1 LIDLELRIKQS
12 TLKLLDLLASLLALL
27 AGVVLFLLICM
38 IFTDVI
44 SRYLLN
50 APILGVEDTLQ
61 MGMVAVIFGAAPY
74 VWRHADHIV
83 VDLLPEYRLA
93 WLRIVRELS
102 IRLLIIG
109 LMVLLAWQAWI
120 GAEEA
125 KFFGNATNMIEIP
138 YQPFYWMITVS
149 TAFHAIVVVIETF
162 WICIGEEIIPSPTDD
177 PFADEA

>member
-1 LIDLELRIKQS
+1 
-12 TLKLLDLLASLLALL
+12 
-27 AGVVLFLLICM
+27 
-38 IFTDVI
+38 
-44 SRYLLN
+44 
-50 APILGVEDTLQ
+50 
-61 MGMVAVIFGAAPY
+61 VIFGAAPY

-93 WLRIVRELS
+93 WLRIARELS

-120 GAEEA
+120 SAEEA

-149 TAFHAIVVVIETF
+149 TAFHAIVAVIETF
-162 WICIGEEIIPSPTDD
+162 WICIGEEIIPPPTDD

>member
-1 LIDLELRIKQS
+1 
-12 TLKLLDLLASLLALL
+12 
-27 AGVVLFLLICM
+27 
-38 IFTDVI
+38 
-44 SRYLLN
+44 
-50 APILGVEDTLQ
+50 

-120 GAEEA
+120 SAEEA

-149 TAFHAIVVVIETF
+149 TAFHAIVAVIETF